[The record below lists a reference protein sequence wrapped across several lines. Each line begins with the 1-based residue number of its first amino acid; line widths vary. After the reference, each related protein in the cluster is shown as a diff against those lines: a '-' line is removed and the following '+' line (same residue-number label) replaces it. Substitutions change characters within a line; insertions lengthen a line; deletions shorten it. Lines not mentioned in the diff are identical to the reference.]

1 MPFSPSALNLSHHQ
15 GLFQWV
21 ISSHQMNK
29 TLELQLYISPSSEYS
44 GLISLRLTGLIFL
57 LEITKDSPNVSDCL
71 EISKGM
77 NFIYIYL
84 GELQSLLRVGF
95 YKTFPSYSLLFA
107 VVQNPSNPSILQQ
120 LDASMWT
127 GRVLFPNFSFSYRR
141 SNKWNEA
148 AQQPWEDALCWPW
161 QNVGFPPIERVR
173 FVLKSEIK
181 ICILDSYIRII
192 GKGGFNQENKRRLW

>member
-1 MPFSPSALNLSHHQ
+1 MDCSMPGLPVPYHLPKFAQVHVHCIRHDSIQSSPPLMPFSPSALNLSHHQ

-77 NFIYIYL
+77 NFIYIYIYICVSYSHFSGL
-84 GELQSLLRVGF
+84 AFIRHFLLILCCLLL
-95 YKTFPSYSLLFA
+95 YKTPLIPPFYS
-107 VVQNPSNPSILQQ
+107 S
-120 LDASMWT
+120 
-127 GRVLFPNFSFSYRR
+127 
-141 SNKWNEA
+141 
-148 AQQPWEDALCWPW
+148 
-161 QNVGFPPIERVR
+161 
-173 FVLKSEIK
+173 
-181 ICILDSYIRII
+181 
-192 GKGGFNQENKRRLW
+192 